1 MENKKFDYYTVQ
13 VMVDG
18 FGNDTYV
25 AFSSR
30 DYAACEN
37 YIRGAEW
44 LKGREYT
51 IVGQRFNQKFNN
63 EFE

>member
-1 MENKKFDYYTVQ
+1 
-13 VMVDG
+13 MVDG

-30 DYAACEN
+30 NYAECEN
-37 YIRGAEW
+37 YIKSAKW
-44 LKGREYT
+44 LKGRDYT
-51 IVGQRFNQKFNN
+51 IVGQHFNQKFNN